1 MATFDEVRALP
12 IFDGL
17 TDDVLHELLA
27 AADDVSFEPDDVLWI
42 EGQPANFW
50 WVLID
55 GRIDLLR
62 HVGAEK
68 VVLGALD
75 VPGRWA
81 GGFQAWDEAGVYLA
95 SSRCSGAGRVLRVP
109 APALR
114 EVLQRVPL
122 AGHFIDGL
130 YRTARRIDATAR
142 ERDALVALGT
152 LSAGL
157 AHELN
162 NPAAAATRAVVNL
175 QSEVDGLLDSLH
187 RLAAGRITADQ
198 FARLDALRREI
209 PPPTGVRDP
218 LAVADREDEL
228 ASWLVRHGVARD
240 WVLGPSLAAAG
251 VDPAW
256 CDRAAEVLDG
266 DALSAGLE
274 WVASTLSVTSL
285 LSEVRESTRRVS
297 ELVASVKSYSQ
308 MDRAEL
314 QRIDLTD
321 GIESTLTMLGA
332 KLGGVTIVR
341 DYADLP
347 RIDAYAGE
355 LNQVWTNLVDNALD
369 AMGGRGTLR
378 LTTGRAVLDGDDAV
392 VVAVGDSGSGMP
404 PAVVARAFEAFYTTK
419 DVGRGTGLGL
429 DIARR
434 IVVERHR
441 GTITIESEPGDT
453 VITVTIP
460 LTQQR
465 T

>member
-17 TDDVLHELLA
+17 ADDVLHELLA
-27 AADDVSFEPDDVLWI
+27 AADDVAFEPDDVLWI

-62 HVGAEK
+62 HVGSEK

-75 VPGRWA
+75 IPGRWA
-81 GGFQAWDEAGVYLA
+81 GGFQAWDDAGVYLA
-95 SSRCSGAGRVLRVP
+95 SSRCAGAGRVLRVP

-130 YRTARRIDATAR
+130 YRTARRIDASAR

-157 AHELN
+157 ALELY
-162 NPAAAATRAVVNL
+162 NPAAAATRAVVTL
-175 QSEVDGLLDSLH
+175 QTEVDGLLDSLH
-187 RLAAGRITADQ
+187 RLAAGQITAAQ

-209 PPPTGVRDP
+209 PAPSGLPDP
-218 LAVADREDEL
+218 LAVADREEEL
-228 ASWLVRHGVARD
+228 SAWLVRHGVGRD
-240 WVLGPSLAAAG
+240 WVLGPSLASAG
-251 VDPAW
+251 VDPDW
-256 CDRAAEVLDG
+256 CDRVAEVLDG
-266 DALSAGLE
+266 TALSAGLE

-314 QRIDLTD
+314 QRIELTD

-332 KLGGVTIVR
+332 KLGGITIVR
-341 DYADLP
+341 AYADLP

-355 LNQVWTNLVDNALD
+355 LNQVWTNLIDNAVD
-369 AMGGRGTLR
+369 AMSGRGTLR
-378 LTTGRAVLDGDDAV
+378 LTTDRGMVDGGEAV

-434 IVVERHR
+434 IIVEHHH

-460 LTQQR
+460 LTQSR